1 QSGGFKCDFEGCKA
15 APFQTQYL
23 LNSHANVHSQVRDH
37 YCSEPG
43 CPRGVGGRGF
53 KRKNEMI
60 RHGLVHASPGY
71 ACPYCPD
78 REHKYPRPDNLQ
90 RHVKAHH
97 PEKEKDDPVLR
108 SVLARRPE
116 GGTRGR
122 RRRIGV
128 S

>member
-1 QSGGFKCDFEGCKA
+1 MHPQD
-15 APFQTQYL
+15 
-23 LNSHANVHSQVRDH
+23 
-37 YCSEPG
+37 
-43 CPRGVGGRGF
+43 
-53 KRKNEMI
+53 M
-60 RHGLVHASPGY
+60 LVHIVPIVNTSIQGLTICKGKISHILPQS
-71 ACPYCPD
+71 
-78 REHKYPRPDNLQ
+78 RILTHV

-128 S
+128 SSQNADFADLRH